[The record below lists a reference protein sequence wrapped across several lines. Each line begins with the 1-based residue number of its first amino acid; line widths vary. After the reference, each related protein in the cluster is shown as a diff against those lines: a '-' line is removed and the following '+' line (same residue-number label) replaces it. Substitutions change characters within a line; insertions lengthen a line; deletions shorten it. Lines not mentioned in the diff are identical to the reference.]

1 MQGFL
6 NPATVNAE
14 GEPIGHFLRVKKSDG
29 DIPSIHHL
37 SRSKRLEY
45 GGFLALLRVKT
56 DKGNAH
62 HAIRRIRRNSAGS
75 NRAVYQPSVV
85 REHVLDPFHMSQA
98 GRILECRIDIIG
110 YGRVR
115 IPHSHRSRPLGNLQ
129 KCKSCKPNSR
139 SSG

>member
-6 NPATVNAE
+6 NPATVNAKRE
-14 GEPIGHFLRVKKSDG
+14 LIGHFLRVKKSDG

-37 SRSKRLEY
+37 PRSERLEY
-45 GGFLALLRVKT
+45 GGFLALLRVET
-56 DKGNAH
+56 DKGDAD
-62 HAIRRIRRNSAGS
+62 HAIRRIRRNSSGS

-85 REHVLDPFHMSQA
+85 REHVLNPLHMSQT

-115 IPHSHRSRPLGNLQ
+115 IPHSH
-129 KCKSCKPNSR
+129 
-139 SSG
+139 